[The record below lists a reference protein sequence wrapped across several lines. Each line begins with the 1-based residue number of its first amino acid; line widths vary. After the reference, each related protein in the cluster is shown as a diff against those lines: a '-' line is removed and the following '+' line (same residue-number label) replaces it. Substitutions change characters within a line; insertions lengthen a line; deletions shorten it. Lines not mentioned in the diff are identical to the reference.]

1 MLITSTT
8 PRTPQALRDELA
20 YADQHLVTTPMKSR
34 IPTMTMAD
42 AMVKATTEKKD
53 VTFHAQVV
61 LVKHIPNTYGTM
73 TALMCGAQLND
84 GRTCRRS
91 VMLNQSCKNGHAPHL
106 QTLGH
111 DKDTRYEF
119 KVCARDLSASDEA
132 ASFSVVLVLFD
143 NCMLT
148 LTEGIPAKTMRGST
162 ESEKSNF
169 VKHIVGLVP
178 EPKNMEDHGFTQ
190 FALAMTEELKDD
202 DDPIQAYRNFYMLD
216 KATFAAWKHRDKP
229 EWWDEELADY
239 DKRISGQ

>member
-1 MLITSTT
+1 
-8 PRTPQALRDELA
+8 
-20 YADQHLVTTPMKSR
+20 
-34 IPTMTMAD
+34 MTMAD

-148 LTEGIPAKTMRGST
+148 LTEGIPAKTMRGLT

-169 VKHIVGLVP
+169 IKHIVGLDAAYDIVARAT
-178 EPKNMEDHGFTQ
+178 KSGYMDLKMISDDAINTNR
-190 FALAMTEELKDD
+190 LAM
-202 DDPIQAYRNFYMLD
+202 A
-216 KATFAAWKHRDKP
+216 FAEP
-229 EWWDEELADY
+229 C
-239 DKRISGQ
+239 